1 MSLVYLLDTNVVSE
15 LARRQ
20 PDAEV
25 ERRVIATQPAC
36 AIAAATVEELAFGVA
51 RMATSAKREMLEVWL
66 AEILGQFAVMP
77 YDDKA
82 ALWLG
87 RERARLAAA
96 GQPAPRTDGE
106 IASIA
111 ATNGLILVT
120 RNLADFRGFR
130 GVQVENWFGG

>member
-25 ERRVIATQPAC
+25 ERRVIATQAAC

-51 RMATSAKREMLEVWL
+51 RMAASVKREMLEVWL
-66 AEILGQFAVMP
+66 AEIMGQFAILP
-77 YDDKA
+77 YDEKA
-82 ALWLG
+82 AVWLG

-96 GQPAPRTDGE
+96 CHPAPRTDGE
-106 IASIA
+106 IASVV

-130 GVQVENWFGG
+130 DVRVENWFGG

>member
-25 ERRVIATQPAC
+25 ERRVIAAQPVC

-51 RMATSAKREMLEVWL
+51 RMAASAKREMLEVWL
-66 AEILGQFAVMP
+66 TEIMGQFAILP
-77 YDDKA
+77 YDEKA
-82 ALWLG
+82 AVWLG

-106 IASIA
+106 IASVA

-120 RNLADFRGFR
+120 RNLTDFQGFR
-130 GVQVENWFGG
+130 GVRVENWFGG